1 MADRKSTKLPITW
14 SSKVPKRY
22 KGSSIIGDLHRSKRI
37 SMNFAD
43 EVKHIKTKLLQVDDP
58 LRFEDSILKYKA

>member
-1 MADRKSTKLPITW
+1 
-14 SSKVPKRY
+14 
-22 KGSSIIGDLHRSKRI
+22 
-37 SMNFAD
+37 MNFAD